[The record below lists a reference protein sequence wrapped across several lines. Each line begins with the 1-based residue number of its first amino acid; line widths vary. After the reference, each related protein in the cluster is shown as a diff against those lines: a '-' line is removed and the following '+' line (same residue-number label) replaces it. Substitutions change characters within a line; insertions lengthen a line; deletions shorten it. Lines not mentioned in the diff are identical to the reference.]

1 MNLRVLPKNEE
12 ESRNEKEDLEA
23 AGLKAEDEKGMLR
36 TEFFI
41 AMRKIPSVTH
51 QEHRVISQGPGKK
64 AIFYDPPE
72 LAEARAKYV
81 SLLAPY
87 KPAAPAKGPIMLK
100 VYWCYA
106 ASKAH
111 PVGSWKTSRPDTD
124 NLIKLFKDCMTRVG
138 VWKDDAQVVMEITGK
153 RYDQIEGVYVKIYEI
168 DPEEEA

>member
-1 MNLRVLPKNEE
+1 MK
-12 ESRNEKEDLEA
+12 
-23 AGLKAEDEKGMLR
+23 
-36 TEFFI
+36 
-41 AMRKIPSVTH
+41 KIPSVTH

-87 KPAAPAKGPIMLK
+87 KPLRPAEGPIVLK

-106 ASKAH
+106 ATRSH
-111 PVGSWKTSRPDTD
+111 PAGTWKTSKPDTD

-138 VWKDDAQVVMEITGK
+138 FWKDDAQVVMEATGK
-153 RYDQIEGVYVKIYEI
+153 RYDQIEGVYVRIYEI
-168 DPEEEA
+168 DPKEDV